1 MTVTFVFSSFFLA
14 NLNTFLT
21 YFCCKFGRFSKEN
34 VDSIPPYVYLPFGAG
49 PRNCIGVR
57 LGLRAVKMALF
68 HSICNVEFVR
78 TAKTK
83 VPLELF
89 KGFGVISSS
98 DITVGVRKRTS

>member
-1 MTVTFVFSSFFLA
+1 WRERQPKDYVLGNTGIKVPKGCVVAVPVWAIHHDPQYFPDPHSF
-14 NLNTFLT
+14 
-21 YFCCKFGRFSKEN
+21 KPERFSKEN

-83 VPLELF
+83 
-89 KGFGVISSS
+89 
-98 DITVGVRKRTS
+98 